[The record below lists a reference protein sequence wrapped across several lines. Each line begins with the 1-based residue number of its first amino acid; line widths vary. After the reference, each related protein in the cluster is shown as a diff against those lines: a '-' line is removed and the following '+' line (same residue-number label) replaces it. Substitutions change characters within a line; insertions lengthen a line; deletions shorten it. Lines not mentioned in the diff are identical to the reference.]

1 MVAVTRNAD
10 ISYDE
15 RFDQED
21 LDMRSHMSQ
30 LLRQRERLSPVRL
43 EMQGE
48 APACGNSCC
57 AGSS

>member
-1 MVAVTRNAD
+1 MHHLHKIFKIYAVEEQAVVAVTRNAD

-30 LLRQRERLSPVRL
+30 LLRQRGERLQQAL
-43 EMQGE
+43 
-48 APACGNSCC
+48 
-57 AGSS
+57 